1 MASVASVLLTW
12 PFRGNHSQLTV
23 FITRLPQLVI
33 NSHFLK
39 MTSIFLIS
47 DGYPFRRCCRLH
59 PLHPIQGQRLHEP
72 SNTYSVGLVTFLRST
87 CFSKRKP
94 AQVTCTSA
102 HGNTQAHTLIIKA
115 PIVVVVI
122 CVFHNARSASHHP
135 PSRWF
140 AMLGQNRSYCS
151 CHLCFSSIMPL
162 SEALRALDLHSSK
175 P

>member
-87 CFSKRKP
+87 CFPNRKP

-122 CVFHNARSASHHP
+122 CVFHNARSAVITHRADGSLC
-135 PSRWF
+135 
-140 AMLGQNRSYCS
+140 LGKTGRTVVATCVFPA
-151 CHLCFSSIMPL
+151 LCRFRKHC
-162 SEALRALDLHSSK
+162 AH
-175 P
+175 